1 MADIRRVKL
10 PNGTTYNIKDNT
22 ARSNINNIVNGNTK
36 LPYGKSLSITN
47 DTELNLLDPNSN
59 ILSTVNIPKPFK
71 QAHFEYVD
79 AFQYSQVI
87 MDDNYL
93 NVDDLVYI
101 RQMPYSAL
109 IDINAYFCKSDD
121 ENSHAFYTNGGE
133 NPLNYGGYVYSISTM
148 YDYILKVINVR
159 GTNLYDFEIIAG
171 GPTGDLMWVRYN
183 AQQDRTYL
191 MPTLG
196 QTVLKFESNDYS
208 RYLALYDANDNQITP
223 SKETL
228 GILANGKVLLQYTCN
243 AAVSKIQVSNYG
255 GYNYM
260 PNFVFGLS
268 YTDDTIF
275 QGSCNILYTNNDG
288 TAEGSFV
295 SGSGNLQNVYESGA
309 SYWDLIFVCD
319 YAYPKI
325 V

>member
-22 ARSNINNIVNGNTK
+22 ARSNINNIVNGTTK

-47 DTELNLLDPNSN
+47 DTELNLLDPNNN

-79 AFQYSQVI
+79 VFQYSQVI
-87 MDDNYL
+87 IDDNYL
-93 NVDDLVYI
+93 NVNDLVYI
-101 RQMPYSAL
+101 KQMPYSA
-109 IDINAYFCKSDD
+109 ITGINAYFYKSDP
-121 ENSHAFYTNGGE
+121 EGNAFYMNGGE
-133 NPLNYGGYVYSISTM
+133 NPLNYDYAYSISTM
-148 YDYILKVINVR
+148 YDYIVKVINVR
-159 GTNLYDFEIIAG
+159 GTSLYDFEIIAG
-171 GPTGDLMWVRYN
+171 GPTCDLMRVRGDV
-183 AQQDRTYL
+183 QQDRTYL
-191 MPTLG
+191 IPTLG
-196 QTVLKFESNDYS
+196 QTVLTFESNDYS
-208 RYLALYDANDNQITP
+208 QYLVLYDANDNQITP

-243 AAVSKIQVSNYG
+243 AEVSKIQVSNYNS
-255 GYNYM
+255 YNYM

-268 YTDDTIF
+268 YTDDTVY
-275 QGSCNILYTNNDG
+275 QGSCNILYTNNNG

-295 SGSGNLQNVYESGA
+295 SGSDNLQNVYDSGA
-309 SYWDLIFVCD
+309 SSWDLIFVCD

-325 V
+325 L